1 MTLFFVFIA
10 AAIIWTKKRICNS
23 LFYLYLFYIANAR
36 IYLFIHIAR
45 QWIALCVCRLHK
57 MNERT
62 NERCI
67 HHLAGDCSFALSPFQ
82 LKRFL
87 YSLIFSYFTLFFVH
101 SCQANICAIRSLVV
115 WVCFVSVCLTLKL
128 HPWCSANKS
137 YFRISNTPDK
147 LFHLTNDVTGKQ
159 KRCAKNTECTWL
171 SDFR

>member
-10 AAIIWTKKRICNS
+10 AAAIIWTKKQICNS

-87 YSLIFSYFTLFFVH
+87 YSLIFSYFTLFFCLQLPSKH
-101 SCQANICAIRSLVV
+101 MCNSFTCC
-115 WVCFVSVCLTLKL
+115 VSVFRKRVLNAQTQTPSMMFGQEKL
-128 HPWCSANKS
+128 LSHFKHTRQIVPFDEWCYGQTK
-137 YFRISNTPDK
+137 K
-147 LFHLTNDVTGKQ
+147 V
-159 KRCAKNTECTWL
+159 C
-171 SDFR
+171 